1 MVRTIVF
8 ILILSSKWLV
18 GQEQRSIDHAV
29 LHAYCDTSMYYV
41 GDLIKYTIEH
51 TSSADSFELDSIEE
65 LTLISM
71 QIDTL
76 EQSIQYRIFF
86 LALDS
91 GTFTLPF
98 AEVRIGANLYQNDS
112 VVVQVNILPEAQ
124 GVLRAED
131 RALATVPFS
140 LLGWVNHYK
149 IHLGLGALALLIL
162 YTIVRY
168 FQRKPSTSEKPLAV
182 SSKDWFGDTMRELAR
197 LKEEKLWEQ
206 DAKDYYVQIGDIL
219 RLYLSEQCG
228 LPLTEQTTA
237 ESLSMLQNK
246 WKEEWLQSYEFI
258 MTRADFVKFAK
269 GQMTVQ
275 DHLDCLSRA
284 EELVV
289 SFKPKSDPD
298 E

>member
-1 MVRTIVF
+1 
-8 ILILSSKWLV
+8 
-18 GQEQRSIDHAV
+18 
-29 LHAYCDTSMYYV
+29 
-41 GDLIKYTIEH
+41 
-51 TSSADSFELDSIEE
+51 
-65 LTLISM
+65 M
-71 QIDTL
+71 QTDTL
-76 EQSIQYRIFF
+76 EHSIQYTISF

-98 AEVRIGANLYQNDS
+98 AEVRSGANSYQNDS
-112 VVVQVNILPEAQ
+112 VVVQVDILPEAQ
-124 GVLRAED
+124 VVSRAED

-140 LLGWVNHYK
+140 LLGWVKHYK
-149 IHLGLGALALLIL
+149 THLGLGALALLIL
-162 YTIVRY
+162 YAIVRY
-168 FQRKPSTSEKPLAV
+168 FQRKPSPSEKPLAV

-206 DAKDYYVQIGDIL
+206 DAKDYYVQIGNIL

-289 SFKPKSDPD
+289 SFKPKSYQD

>member
-1 MVRTIVF
+1 MVITIVF

-18 GQEQRSIDHAV
+18 GQEQRAVDHAV
-29 LHAYCDTSMYYV
+29 LHAYCDTSNYYV

-51 TSSADSFELDSIEE
+51 TSSADSFELDSIQE

-71 QIDTL
+71 QTDTL
-76 EQSIQYRIFF
+76 EHSIQYTISF

-98 AEVRIGANLYQNDS
+98 AEVRSGANMYKNYS
-112 VVVQVNILPEAQ
+112 VVVQVDILPEAQ
-124 GVLRAED
+124 GVSRAED

-140 LLGWVNHYK
+140 LFGWVKHYK
-149 IHLGLGALALLIL
+149 THLGLGALALLIL
-162 YTIVRY
+162 YAIVRY
-168 FQRKPSTSEKPLAV
+168 FQRKPSPSEKPLVV

-206 DAKDYYVQIGDIL
+206 DAKDYYVQIGNIL

-246 WKEEWLQSYEFI
+246 WEKEWLQSY
-258 MTRADFVKFAK
+258 
-269 GQMTVQ
+269 
-275 DHLDCLSRA
+275 
-284 EELVV
+284 
-289 SFKPKSDPD
+289 
-298 E
+298 

>member
-1 MVRTIVF
+1 MSRTIVF
-8 ILILSSKWLV
+8 ILILCTKILV
-18 GQEQRSIDHAV
+18 GQDQLAIDQAV
-29 LHAYCDTSMYYV
+29 INAHSDTSNYYV
-41 GDLIKYTIEH
+41 GDLVHYTIEH
-51 TSSADSFELDSIEE
+51 TINADEFKLDSIQG
-65 LTLISM
+65 LLLISD

-76 EQSIQYRIFF
+76 ENSIQHQLSF

-91 GTFTLPF
+91 GEVNLP
-98 AEVRIGANLYQNDS
+98 AAQVRSGNTSYENEEI
-112 VVVQVNILPEAQ
+112 VIQVDILPEAE
-124 GVLRAED
+124 GVARAED
-131 RALATVPFS
+131 RELAEVPFS
-140 LLGWVNHYK
+140 VKDWLKHYK
-149 IHLGLGALALLIL
+149 VYIGIGALALILLYMLIRFL
-162 YTIVRY
+162 R
-168 FQRKPSTSEKPLAV
+168 RKPLSAKEPIAV
-182 SSKDWFGDTMRELAR
+182 SSKDWFEHTMKALAR

-237 ESLSMLQNK
+237 ESLSMLQNR
-246 WKEEWLQSYEFI
+246 WKEDWLQSYEFI

-284 EELVV
+284 EQLVL
-289 SFKPKSDPD
+289 SFKSNSDFD